1 MDFLFKLQPTQCD
14 LNGLDKKALAR
25 DLIFVYGEQAIR
37 TAVQGEGMN
46 QTIYGIESLN
56 SQQRCKEMLVSLRKI
71 TQAISL
77 HSKDLNRRYGLTG
90 PQLVILNEISHH
102 ESLSVTELARAISL
116 SQATVTDILNRL
128 EKKGLVE
135 RTRNDADRRRGMI
148 RLTPKC
154 REILS
159 QAPPALQET
168 FVKHYTALPEWEQ
181 LMILSALK
189 RVVDLMSAEQIDA
202 APFLATEALPAD

>member
-1 MDFLFKLQPTQCD
+1 MDRIIQD
-14 LNGLDKKALAR
+14 
-25 DLIFVYGEQAIR
+25 
-37 TAVQGEGMN
+37 
-46 QTIYGIESLN
+46 IEPLT

-77 HSKDLNRRYGLTG
+77 HSRDLSKRYGLTG
-90 PQLVILNEISHH
+90 PQLVILNEISSH
-102 ESLSVTELARAISL
+102 ETISVTQLARSISL

-135 RTRNDADRRRGMI
+135 RLRDDIDRRRVMI
-148 RLTPKC
+148 QITPGC
-154 REILS
+154 RDILL

-168 FVKHYTALPEWEQ
+168 FVSRYTRLPEWEQ

-189 RVVDLMSAEQIDA
+189 RIVDLMAAEQIDA
-202 APFLATEALPAD
+202 APFLSTESFSTR